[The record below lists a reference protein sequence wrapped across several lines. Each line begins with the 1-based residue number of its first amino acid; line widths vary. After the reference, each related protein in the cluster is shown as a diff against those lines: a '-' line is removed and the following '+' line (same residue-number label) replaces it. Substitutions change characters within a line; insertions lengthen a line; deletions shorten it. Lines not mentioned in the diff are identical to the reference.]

1 MASVREKLF
10 ETDGIRG
17 RFGFYPITE
26 NFAGVFGWAVGSLL
40 GAGSEESVILVGRDT
55 RISGS
60 TLESSL
66 VKGLVAS
73 GTSVDLLGITSTPAL
88 AYSVKTFS
96 AAGGVMI
103 SASHNLFQDNGFKLF
118 GKNGE
123 KVSREIEIALADS
136 MGQQKGLVITKD
148 SRATVR
154 YCSDWEANYKDMC
167 QAHSKD
173 IEGLE
178 RLKIIVDCAHGS
190 NYRVATSILKSCGLR
205 VEQIGCEPNGYN
217 INSSVGSTNPNS
229 LRAAVIDSH
238 AAIGVGFDGDGD
250 RLVMVDERGE
260 VLDGDDILFVLANY
274 YLSSNR
280 KLGGVV
286 GTSMTNLG
294 LERSI
299 IGLGLGFERAE
310 VGDRFVMEKL
320 NERGW
325 ALGGETSGHVICRDI
340 AATGDGLLACL
351 QVLSSMASS
360 RRSLSELRKGLIKF
374 PQVLVNVLVADK
386 VKVLKAAALKNAVKQ
401 AKNTLG
407 DSGRILVRAS
417 GTESLIR
424 VMLEGEDRKHINL
437 VAGGVVK
444 AIEEINTRLS

>member
-1 MASVREKLF
+1 MVSARKKLF

-17 RFGFYPITE
+17 RFGSYPITE
-26 NFAGVFGWAVGSLL
+26 DFAEDLGWAIGRLL
-40 GAGSEESVILVGRDT
+40 GLGSEESVILVGRDT

-60 TLESSL
+60 ILESFL

-73 GTSVDLLGITSTPAL
+73 GTSVELLEVVSTPAF

-96 AAGGVMI
+96 AEGGVMI
-103 SASHNLFQDNGFKLF
+103 SASHNPFQDNGFKLF

-123 KVSREIEIALADS
+123 KVSQEIEILLAETI
-136 MGQQKGLVITKD
+136 GQKKGLIITEN

-154 YCSDWEANYKDMC
+154 YCSDWEANYKNMC
-167 QAHSKD
+167 EAHSKA
-173 IEGLE
+173 IAGLE

-190 NYRVATSILKSCGLR
+190 SHKVATSILKSCGLQ

-217 INSSVGSTNPNS
+217 INFSVGSTNPS
-229 LRAAVIDSH
+229 RLRAAVIDAR

-260 VLDGDDILFVLANY
+260 VLDGDDILFVLTNY
-274 YLSSNR
+274 YLSCNR

-294 LERSI
+294 LERSVVD
-299 IGLGLGFERAE
+299 LGLGFERAE

-325 ALGGETSGHVICRDI
+325 ALGGETSGHIICRDI

-351 QVLSSMASS
+351 QVLSGMASS

-386 VKVLKAAALKNAVKQ
+386 VKVSEDAVLTTAVEQ
-401 AKNTLG
+401 AKKNLG
-407 DSGRILVRAS
+407 DYGRILVRAS

-424 VMLEGEDRKHINL
+424 VMLEGEDREHINL

-444 AIEEINTRLS
+444 TIEEINTRIS

>member
-1 MASVREKLF
+1 MVSARKKLF

-26 NFAGVFGWAVGSLL
+26 DFAEDFGWAIGRLL
-40 GAGSEESVILVGRDT
+40 GLGSEESVILVGRDT

-60 TLESSL
+60 ILESFL

-73 GTSVDLLGITSTPAL
+73 GTSVELLGVISTPAF

-96 AAGGVMI
+96 AEGGVMI
-103 SASHNLFQDNGFKLF
+103 SASHNPFQDNGFKLF

-123 KVSREIEIALADS
+123 KVSQEIEILLAETI
-136 MGQQKGLVITKD
+136 GQKKGPSITEN

-154 YCSDWEANYKDMC
+154 YCSDWKANYKNMC
-167 QAHSKD
+167 EAHSKA
-173 IEGLE
+173 IAGLE

-190 NYRVATSILKSCGLR
+190 NYKVATSILKSCGLQ

-217 INSSVGSTNPNS
+217 INSSVGSTNPS
-229 LRAAVIDSH
+229 RLSAAVIGAH

-274 YLSSNR
+274 YLSCNR

-294 LERSI
+294 LERSVVD
-299 IGLGLGFERAE
+299 LGLGFERAE

-374 PQVLVNVLVADK
+374 PQVLVNVFVVDK
-386 VKVLKAAALKNAVKQ
+386 VKVLEEAVLKKAVEQ
-401 AKNTLG
+401 AKETLG

-417 GTESLIR
+417 GTESIIR

-437 VAGGVVK
+437 VADGVVK
-444 AIEEINTRLS
+444 TIEEINTRIS